1 MQAAAPERIDILG
14 VPIDC
19 VDMSRALE
27 YIEGVIRADGRS
39 TVLAVN
45 PEKVMAARKDAE
57 TMRIL
62 QQAGLLIPDGIGVVW
77 AANLLADKAV
87 GRVPGADLM
96 PEICRLAEE
105 QGFRVFLYGAAPG
118 VAGKACDELLKRYP
132 ALRITGHEHG
142 YLPEEEMPA
151 LLARINESGT
161 DVLFVA
167 LGSPRQELWIEK
179 YASQLGVKVYQGVGG
194 TFNVLAGEVRR
205 APLLFRRLNL
215 EWLYRLITEPSRIR
229 RQIVLPL
236 FGGLVIWQKL
246 RR

>member
-1 MQAAAPERIDILG
+1 MTESAPERIDILG

-19 VDMSRALE
+19 VDMARALYYVE
-27 YIEGVIRADGRS
+27 HIIRTDDRA

-45 PEKVMAARKDAE
+45 PEKVMAARKDAG
-57 TMRIL
+57 TMRSL
-62 QQAGLLIPDGIGVVW
+62 QKAGLLIPDGIGVVW
-77 AANLLADKAV
+77 AANLLAGKSV

-96 PEICRLAEE
+96 PEICRLAE
-105 QGFRVFLYGAAPG
+105 QNGFRVFLYGAAPG
-118 VAGKACDELLKRYP
+118 VAARACEELLKRYP
-132 ALRITGHEHG
+132 ELQIAGYEHG
-142 YLPEEEMPA
+142 YVPEQEMPA
-151 LLARINESGT
+151 LLQRINDAGT

-179 YASQLGVKVYQGVGG
+179 YGADLGVKVYQGVGG

-215 EWLYRLITEPSRIR
+215 EWLYRLVVEPSRIR

-236 FGGLVIWQKL
+236 FGCLVILQKL
-246 RR
+246 RQ